1 MLFPRI
7 ITAALALGVMQTT
20 QCLADPPKVIIDTD
34 FNTMGDDGQV
44 GAMAAQLYAQGTI
57 DLLGFTIPSGN
68 QWRDQEVVDCL
79 KAVERMGI
87 EKRVEVY
94 VGANYPL
101 LHDYRAYLYEQQL
114 LGKPI
119 DYVGAYATPQPSPN
133 QLDPPPDG
141 FAKHTVPAKLNAVD
155 FIIQSIHRYPNQV
168 SILAIAPLTNIA
180 LAMRKDPT
188 IIPLIK
194 QIVFMGGQVY
204 AAGNAFN
211 DAGEFNWWF
220 DPEAAQVVLRADVP
234 KFIVP
239 LDCTNT
245 VPLTKQTYLQIVNHQ
260 PKTIV
265 TELYKL
271 TFAPFFGSA
280 PPPYTPYI
288 YDTLALAF
296 LVNPKFATDTR
307 TIWLDIDDLTPS
319 TNTTFGA
326 DYGKSMP
333 YTSDP
338 YPSIG
343 LLTPSTVVFAVD
355 TDAFLKFYVNLLTLP
370 VPVDF

>member
-1 MLFPRI
+1 M
-7 ITAALALGVMQTT
+7 
-20 QCLADPPKVIIDTD
+20 
-34 FNTMGDDGQV
+34 
-44 GAMAAQLYAQGTI
+44 
-57 DLLGFTIPSGN
+57 
-68 QWRDQEVVDCL
+68 
-79 KAVERMGI
+79 
-87 EKRVEVY
+87 
-94 VGANYPL
+94 
-101 LHDYRAYLYEQQL
+101 
-114 LGKPI
+114 
-119 DYVGAYATPQPSPN
+119 
-133 QLDPPPDG
+133 
-141 FAKHTVPAKLNAVD
+141 
-155 FIIQSIHRYPNQV
+155 
-168 SILAIAPLTNIA
+168 
-180 LAMRKDPT
+180 
-188 IIPLIK
+188 
-194 QIVFMGGQVY
+194 
-204 AAGNAFN
+204 
-211 DAGEFNWWF
+211 
-220 DPEAAQVVLRADVP
+220 LRADVP
-234 KFIVP
+234 KVIVP

-245 VPLTKQTYLQIVNHQ
+245 VPLTKATYLQIVNHQ

-265 TELYKL
+265 TELYQQ

-355 TDAFLKFYVNLLTLP
+355 SDAFLKFYVNLLTLP